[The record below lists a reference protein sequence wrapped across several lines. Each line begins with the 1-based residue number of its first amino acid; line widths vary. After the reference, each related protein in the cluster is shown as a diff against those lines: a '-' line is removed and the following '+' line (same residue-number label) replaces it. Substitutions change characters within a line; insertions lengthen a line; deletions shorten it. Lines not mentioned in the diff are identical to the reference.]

1 MQILQPNWN
10 KAGKITLRVKTKI
23 SERPTKETELL
34 HFILKGLLKG
44 RLQPE
49 TLFLFTQ
56 LLPDLRS
63 VSSIFFI
70 FCTAS
75 NCNYFDVHKLKI
87 NMCYILY
94 RNNLI
99 LL

>member
-63 VSSIFFI
+63 VSVFYFFLYCQQLQLFI
-70 FCTAS
+70 
-75 NCNYFDVHKLKI
+75 DVHKLKI
-87 NMCYILY
+87 NMC
-94 RNNLI
+94 
-99 LL
+99 